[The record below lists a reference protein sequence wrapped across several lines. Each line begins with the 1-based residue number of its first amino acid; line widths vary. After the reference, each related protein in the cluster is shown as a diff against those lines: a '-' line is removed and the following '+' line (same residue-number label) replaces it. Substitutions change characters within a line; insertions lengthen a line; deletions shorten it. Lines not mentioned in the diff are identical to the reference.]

1 MRSAAGHQNPGS
13 DSLGPAH
20 GMAILGPQSIPAARA
35 ARGPAFPHHNLPS
48 LPRICLVVMTA
59 TQHASSVEFDR
70 AQGSE
75 MQGRECGSARERV
88 LAVPLYRMV
97 HAFGHRPSPSAA
109 AALRPPLPPP
119 PPVHAHATLHPASLS
134 TFDVAEMQ
142 PRLGTAPCPSVI
154 VCWYYQ
160 SSWASQHRPR
170 NPRRHR
176 WHGHQTDRATL
187 VFPKNWMF
195 GPPLPSAQG
204 AVGVATQLWICRKS
218 RKCRLYPAPVDRP
231 RRARRLSAGPI
242 ATSLTP
248 SAPPPPSPPLSLSL
262 SHAPGGTPPPSPP
275 AHREGRGKRGA
286 VRCVDGL
293 WRDSDGG
300 PLPRRA
306 LPPRSRLR
314 AYPGCALQTR
324 WFITPNIQFLGKTNV
339 ALSV

>member
-1 MRSAAGHQNPGS
+1 MRSAAGRQNPGS

-195 GPPLPSAQG
+195 GVMNHRVCNAHPGYARSRERGGSARRGRGPPSLSRLNPSTHPTAPRSPPLPLP
-204 AVGVATQLWICRKS
+204 VG
-218 RKCRLYPAPVDRP
+218 
-231 RRARRLSAGPI
+231 
-242 ATSLTP
+242 
-248 SAPPPPSPPLSLSL
+248 
-262 SHAPGGTPPPSPP
+262 
-275 AHREGRGKRGA
+275 
-286 VRCVDGL
+286 
-293 WRDSDGG
+293 WR
-300 PLPRRA
+300 
-306 LPPRSRLR
+306 
-314 AYPGCALQTR
+314 
-324 WFITPNIQFLGKTNV
+324 
-339 ALSV
+339 